1 MFYVSVINIQF
12 NSDVRNCIPKYQIF
26 GILFFSAEEDHSG
39 KWHKGW
45 HLTKNG
51 RDGEAVN
58 NGGAA
63 LILLLSF
70 QVSWVGF
77 LSQKQPIHSH
87 PPDECGSS
95 QTCKLRSTLGFL
107 NLGSAQSTV

>member
-1 MFYVSVINIQF
+1 MRQQSLRPARETAPPERLAKSHRSSV
-12 NSDVRNCIPKYQIF
+12 VEA
-26 GILFFSAEEDHSG
+26 AEEDHSG

-70 QVSWVGF
+70 QLLEECLDDFQHCSGQQHH
-77 LSQKQPIHSH
+77 LKHSVK
-87 PPDECGSS
+87 PKYVLDASS
-95 QTCKLRSTLGFL
+95 ML
-107 NLGSAQSTV
+107 